1 MLMCERRRTSTL
13 SRIESAVRG
22 RNMEFADNVTTVPEI
37 ISCPEP
43 GCSAP
48 AEVLDRQVLESTC
61 GPVAHLKASCLNGH
75 GFTLATDRW

>member
-1 MLMCERRRTSTL
+1 
-13 SRIESAVRG
+13 
-22 RNMEFADNVTTVPEI
+22 MEFADNVTIVPEL

-61 GPVAHLKASCLNGH
+61 GPVAHIKARCLNGH
-75 GFTLATDRW
+75 GFTLALDGW